1 LVGVLMSPQTS
12 NRMDGGGT
20 QRLDQLEWL
29 KNHED
34 WVLYVVSISPA
45 GEHDWLYRELQ
56 LIRDIKAV
64 VAKEKED
71 E

>member
-1 LVGVLMSPQTS
+1 
-12 NRMDGGGT
+12 MDGGGT

-29 KNHED
+29 ANHEA
-34 WVLYVVSISPA
+34 WVLYEVSISPA
-45 GEHDWLYRELQ
+45 GEHEWLYRELQ

-64 VAKEKED
+64 IMEKED

>member
-1 LVGVLMSPQTS
+1 MSALPNTAS
-12 NRMDGGGT
+12 GGST
-20 QRLDQLEWL
+20 RLDQLDWL

-34 WVLYVVSISPA
+34 WALFEVSISPA

-64 VAKEKED
+64 IAKEKED